1 MAGRRADRNERRRDW
16 HQSQLAQATSPLQRL
31 RAATE
36 YALGALRAAPTK
48 ERDADQLAE
57 YLIERADEI
66 WKEAS

>member
-1 MAGRRADRNERRRDW
+1 MAGRRSDRNERRRDW
-16 HQSQLAQATSPLQRL
+16 HKGQLDQAASPLQRL

-36 YALGALRAAPTK
+36 YTLGALRAAPTK
-48 ERDADQLAE
+48 QREAEQLAE